1 MTKGKV
7 LRRVVAVLA
16 VFLIVE
22 YLILP
27 QLAGVRLELLTQIN
41 VGFLLL
47 GIALEAAFL
56 LAYAKLTWSVLP
68 RETRPG
74 LLTVLRVNLS
84 TLSVS
89 HLVPGGTAA
98 GTALGYRLLTQ
109 TGVRGAECGVALGLQ
124 GIVSAVVLNLLLWLS
139 LVVSIPISGFNP
151 LYVSAAVIA
160 GLVIGG
166 FFGLVYLFTRGEER
180 ASKIMRAIAR
190 GFPFLDEDVV
200 HRGVHRVAAR
210 LRILFSDRPLLA
222 RVFGWAAAA
231 WLLDAASL
239 GVFVAAFGHRPSPE
253 GLMIAFALANVLAA
267 IPITPRGLGVVEAVL
282 IPSLV
287 GFGAPRHIAVLGVI
301 SYRFFNFW
309 APIPI
314 GGMAY
319 LSLRARNAELKEKAK
334 AVRLLGEFSV
344 EKAETPREW
353 AVRHGLRMKRPQPR

>member
-1 MTKGKV
+1 M

-16 VFLIVE
+16 TLLIVE

-27 QLAGVRLELLTQIN
+27 QLAGVRLELLARIN
-41 VGFLLL
+41 VGYLLL

-56 LAYAKLTWSVLP
+56 VAHAKLTWSVLP
-68 RETRPG
+68 KGSEPG

-84 TLSVS
+84 TLAVS

-109 TGVRGAECGVALGLQ
+109 SGVRGAECGFALGMQ
-124 GIVSAVVLNLLLWLS
+124 GIASAAVLNLLLWLS
-139 LVVSIPISGFNP
+139 LVVSIPVRGFDP
-151 LYVSAAVIA
+151 LYVTAAVIA
-160 GLVIGG
+160 AVVIGG
-166 FFGLVYLFTRGEER
+166 FLGLVYLFTRGEARAER
-180 ASKIMRAIAR
+180 IMRAIAR
-190 GFPFLDEDVV
+190 RLPFLDEDVV
-200 HRGVHRVAAR
+200 HRGVHRVAKR
-210 LRILFSDRPLLA
+210 LRILLSDRPLLA

-231 WLLDAASL
+231 WLFDAASL
-239 GVFVAAFGHRPSPE
+239 GVFVAAFGHRPSPD
-253 GLMIAFALANVLAA
+253 GLLIAFALANVLAA
-267 IPITPRGLGVVEAVL
+267 IPVTPRGLGVVEAVL

-287 GFGAPRHIAVLGVI
+287 GFGAPRPIAVLGVI

-309 APIPI
+309 APIPV

-319 LSLRARNAELKEKAK
+319 LSLRAKNAPLKEKAR

-353 AVRHGLRMKRPQPR
+353 AARHGLKIDRLRPE